1 MNSTGLGVGVL
12 PLFIQALLYPNPE
25 GSVTLLANPG
35 FTLPGPRTATSGP
48 RACGDALKVSLKA
61 NQIQR

>member
-12 PLFIQALLYPNPE
+12 PSFKSPLLW
-25 GSVTLLANPG
+25 G
-35 FTLPGPRTATSGP
+35 
-48 RACGDALKVSLKA
+48 ALKVSQKA

>member
-12 PLFIQALLYPNPE
+12 SSFIQALLYPNPE

-35 FTLPGPRTATSGP
+35 FTLLGLRTATSDP
-48 RACGDALKVSLKA
+48 RSCGAP
-61 NQIQR
+61 